1 MPKLQRNIRV
11 ISSAIAGTKM
21 VYQIDGVP
29 GLNLAALGGGKASW
43 RLRYRPAR
51 GAEKRWHTIGDA
63 RTLTLGDAM
72 DKARELMSA
81 LQIDGIDPKAA
92 QEEALAAKG
101 AAVEAA
107 AASVTNS
114 FDSVIAGW
122 TAWQAANGIR
132 SAERNRRQYQLHL
145 KDALGGR
152 DASAITRR
160 DVVAI
165 LSDIGIK
172 AGKIQA
178 NRIQS
183 LLSAAF
189 QWAIDEGRID
199 IHPASRIRKQG
210 KENARDRAATDDE
223 IRAIWHATSEIAPQI
238 GRVIRLLLITGQ
250 RRSEVCK
257 SELVELAAN
266 AWTSPERRRKNKQPF
281 HIVPL
286 SRIALA
292 EFHAACAESKGSP
305 YVFQARKLTP
315 SPMNDTT
322 PSAAFAEMV
331 RTLGIA
337 DFRLHDLRHVAAT
350 GMASMGVPPDIRE
363 MVANQVTGRKRTMG
377 GRYDQHQYTLEKRRA
392 LRLWSLRLQEIVRG
406 RKSRALRW
414 HA

>member
-1 MPKLQRNIRV
+1 MSISTNQRV
-11 ISSAIAGTKM
+11 IDSALAKAKVGEPTKPPA
-21 VYQIDGVP
+21 VHAIVGHP
-29 GLNLAALGGGKASW
+29 GLTLHVRGDGSGSW
-43 RLRYRPAR
+43 VLRYRIGGKQR
-51 GAEKRWHTIGDA
+51 EHTLHNQAQHAKTADILDSKDKWLSEIK
-63 RTLTLGDAM
+63 LTGV
-72 DKARELMSA
+72 
-81 LQIDGIDPKAA
+81 DPKAA
-92 QEEALAAKG
+92 KK
-101 AAVEAA
+101 AAVAA
-107 AASVTNS
+107 ATASMANS

-122 TAWQAANGIR
+122 TEWQESNGIR

-145 KDALGGR
+145 KNELGGR
-152 DASAITRR
+152 DASTITRR
-160 DVVAI
+160 CVVTI
-165 LSDIGIK
+165 LSNIGIK
-172 AGKIQA
+172 TGKIQA

-210 KENARDRAATDDE
+210 KENARDRAASDDE
-223 IRAIWHATSEIAPQI
+223 IRAIWRATFEIAPQI

-257 SELVELAAN
+257 SELVELAGN
-266 AWTSPERRRKNKQPF
+266 EWTIPEHRLKNKQPF
-281 HIVPL
+281 HIIPL
-286 SRIALA
+286 SRMARA
-292 EFHAACAESKGSP
+292 EFNAACADSKGSP

-315 SPMNDTT
+315 SPMSDTT
-322 PSAAFAEMV
+322 PSATFAEMM
-331 RTLGIA
+331 RELKIA

-363 MVANQVTGRKRTMG
+363 LVANQVTGRRRTMG

-406 RKSRALRW
+406 RKPRSLRW